1 MLQRVLEADLRGLKV
16 LDMGCGT
23 AILAILALMHGA
35 EQALGIEIEP
45 HAADNAREL
54 AEVHELSDR
63 LEVRTG
69 DISALRPDEAF
80 EVIYANIHRNVLLA
94 DMGRYALALKPG
106 GQLHLSG
113 FYRADLQAIEAAAR
127 AVGLLP
133 TQQQERES
141 WQVLTVEK
149 PVN

>member
-1 MLQRVLEADLRGLKV
+1 
-16 LDMGCGT
+16 
-23 AILAILALMHGA
+23 
-35 EQALGIEIEP
+35 
-45 HAADNAREL
+45 
-54 AEVHELSDR
+54 

-69 DISALRPDEAF
+69 DISALHSDEDF

-113 FYRADLQAIEAAAR
+113 FYQADLHAIEAAAR
-127 AVGLLP
+127 AVGLIN
-133 TQQQERES
+133 TRHHDRES